1 MQISIKGIEH
11 AIKTIEKYAD
21 TEQKMMDFAWRLCAI
36 GQAIA
41 SAGYGSHA
49 SVTAE
54 RTDFGAKINID
65 GSEVLFIEFGTGD
78 SAGIHAAEYDAVPAC
93 VYPGSWSEEHAQ
105 QYSKYGVWWFGGHWM
120 YETPP
125 HPYTYDAYQAM
136 VEAIPQVAREVFR

>member
-1 MQISIKGIEH
+1 MQISIKGIDH
-11 AIKTIEKYAD
+11 AIKTIEKYAE

-36 GQAIA
+36 GQNVA
-41 SAGYGSHA
+41 AGGFGGHA
-49 SVTAE
+49 SVTVE
-54 RTDFGAKINID
+54 RTDSGAKINVD
-65 GSEVLFIEFGTGD
+65 GSDVLFIEFGTGD

-93 VYPGSWSEEHAQ
+93 VYPGSWSEEHSQ
-105 QYSKYGVWWFGGHWM
+105 QYSRFGVWWFGGRWY